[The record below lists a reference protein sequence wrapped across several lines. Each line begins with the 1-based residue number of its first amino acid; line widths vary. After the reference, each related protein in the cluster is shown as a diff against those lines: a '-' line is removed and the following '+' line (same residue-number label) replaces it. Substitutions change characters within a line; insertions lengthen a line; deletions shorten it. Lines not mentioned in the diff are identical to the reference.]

1 MKAQYLC
8 NYNLIPT
15 PTFFMHEE
23 LRDEINTET
32 IHNRSESAWTILYI
46 LRIWISIVTCHKKR
60 VHLQFFMKIEF
71 LAWTNSSICAESN
84 GASFVKILRMM
95 KSDGQCLHPYP
106 PCWAQWPPT
115 VCEAAC
121 DSRCWQRWSADCSP
135 RLGGHLRSRWTLTHP
150 PHLVCN
156 NPNTQV
162 HYHRRKKK
170 EIILEQE
177 I

>member
-1 MKAQYLC
+1 MRAQYLC

-23 LRDEINTET
+23 LRDEINRLYTTDWSQHELYY
-32 IHNRSESAWTILYI
+32 ILYI

-106 PCWAQWPPT
+106 PCWAQ
-115 VCEAAC
+115 
-121 DSRCWQRWSADCSP
+121 
-135 RLGGHLRSRWTLTHP
+135 
-150 PHLVCN
+150 
-156 NPNTQV
+156 
-162 HYHRRKKK
+162 
-170 EIILEQE
+170 
-177 I
+177 